1 MNEFEIIKKYFD
13 VCTDS
18 NNNSDVLLGIGDDC
32 ALLHIEP
39 QYNMAV
45 STDTF
50 LEGTHF
56 FKGTEPKAIGYKS
69 LAVNISDLAAMGATP
84 VAFTLALTIPEC
96 NEDFLTKFAEGLFL
110 LANKNH
116 MQLIGGD
123 TTRGPLSITITV
135 FGKVEQGKEIRR
147 SGAKDGDVVCV
158 SGPLGGAAYAVALRY
173 GNEKMPEDKN
183 IIKKACSLLDYPNP
197 RTDLIPWLHKFH
209 ASSALDISD
218 GLLGDLNH
226 ILENSNCCAC
236 IDCDD
241 IPVSSSLT
249 LLSPEKQLNY
259 AINGG
264 DDYELCFTLSKKEF
278 LKWKKESLYEKVP
291 NIHKIGTIRN
301 IINNDTNIKEN
312 NNNNAIITN
321 NNSNLIKLS
330 NDKVLN
336 SNNFRCSFTHF

>member
-116 MQLIGGD
+116 IQLIGGD

-183 IIKKACSLLDYPNP
+183 IIKKA
-197 RTDLIPWLHKFH
+197 
-209 ASSALDISD
+209 LDISD

-226 ILENSNCCAC
+226 ILESSNSSAIIN
-236 IDCDD
+236 CDD
-241 IPVSSSLT
+241 IPVSPSLAI
-249 LLSPEKQLNY
+249 LSAEKQLNY

-264 DDYELCFTLSKKEF
+264 DDYELCFTLSEKEF
-278 LKWKKESLYEKVP
+278 LKWEKESLYEKAP
-291 NIHKIGTIRN
+291 NIYKIGTIRN

-312 NNNNAIITN
+312 NNNITIITN
-321 NNSNLIKLS
+321 NNSNFIKLS
-330 NDKVLN
+330 SDKVLN
-336 SNNFRCSFTHF
+336 LNSFRCSFTHF

>member
-13 VCTDS
+13 VNTAS

-32 ALLHIEP
+32 ALLHLDP
-39 QYNMAV
+39 QYNMAI

-56 FKGTEPKAIGYKS
+56 FKGTDPKAVGYKS

-84 VAFTLALTIPEC
+84 VAFTLALTIPEY
-96 NEDFLTKFAEGLFL
+96 NEKFLTEFAKGLFK
-110 LANKNH
+110 LANSNH
-116 MQLIGGD
+116 IQLIGGD

-135 FGKVEQGKEIRR
+135 FGKTEQEKEIRR
-147 SGAKDGDVVCV
+147 SGARDGDIICV

-183 IIKKACSLLDYPNP
+183 IIQKACSLLDYPNP
-197 RTDLIPWLHKFH
+197 RTDLLPWLHKFH
-209 ASSALDISD
+209 ASAALDISD

-226 ILENSNCCAC
+226 ILECSNCCAS
-236 IDCDD
+236 INCDD
-241 IPVSSSLT
+241 IPLSTSLA

-264 DDYELCFTLSKKEF
+264 DDYELCFTLPEHEF
-278 LKWKKESLYEKVP
+278 ISWQENYLKGKAPEIYR
-291 NIHKIGTIRN
+291 IGTIKNNLNDNDINASTSINRK
-301 IINNDTNIKEN
+301 IIHHNRHLLLQSSIMSQNLNNIKE
-312 NNNNAIITN
+312 
-321 NNSNLIKLS
+321 
-330 NDKVLN
+330 
-336 SNNFRCSFTHF
+336 SFSHF

>member
-1 MNEFEIIKKYFD
+1 MNEFEIIKKYFN
-13 VCTDS
+13 TSTAS
-18 NNNSDVLLGIGDDC
+18 NNNSDVILGIGDDC

-116 MQLIGGD
+116 IQLIGGD

-183 IIKKACSLLDYPNP
+183 IIKKACSLLD
-197 RTDLIPWLHKFH
+197 
-209 ASSALDISD
+209 
-218 GLLGDLNH
+218 
-226 ILENSNCCAC
+226 SNCCAC

-264 DDYELCFTLSKKEF
+264 DDYELCFTLPQHEF
-278 LKWKKESLYEKVP
+278 TSWHEKYLKGEAPEVYR
-291 NIHKIGTIRN
+291 IGTVRN
-301 IINNDTNIKEN
+301 NLNNDIKTFKSTDRKIINYNGRLLLQSSLMSPIFNNIKE
-312 NNNNAIITN
+312 
-321 NNSNLIKLS
+321 
-330 NDKVLN
+330 
-336 SNNFRCSFTHF
+336 SFSHF